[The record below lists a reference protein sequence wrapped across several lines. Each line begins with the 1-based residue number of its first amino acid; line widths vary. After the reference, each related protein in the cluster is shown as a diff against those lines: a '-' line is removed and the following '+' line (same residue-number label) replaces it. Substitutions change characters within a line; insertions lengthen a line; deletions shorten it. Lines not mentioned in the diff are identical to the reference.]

1 MKQSSTICEPANSP
15 RLLPDGTEGWQN
27 SYPCLRMKDL
37 PCHRCHHQLL
47 RSTNSVASGPM
58 CRADLGHGEGKRWIP
73 PWITVTHMREK
84 EGRDPWSSFPSG
96 TNRTR
101 SSWVKLWV
109 GEQRDFVRRVIAD
122 GLLQIILTLP
132 QLGNKARKEK
142 SLENCES
149 SLRQWESFIS
159 ATDSAGILTFSGV
172 RTFDPLELEEWA
184 FGNRLQL
191 ITAPTS
197 NSHEGLWRWQ
207 LIHSPCKS
215 GLNS

>member
-101 SSWVKLWV
+101 SSWVKL
-109 GEQRDFVRRVIAD
+109 QKAF
-122 GLLQIILTLP
+122 LLFHQSPSCLVL
-132 QLGNKARKEK
+132 
-142 SLENCES
+142 
-149 SLRQWESFIS
+149 
-159 ATDSAGILTFSGV
+159 
-172 RTFDPLELEEWA
+172 
-184 FGNRLQL
+184 
-191 ITAPTS
+191 
-197 NSHEGLWRWQ
+197 GLWW
-207 LIHSPCKS
+207 SVVTSTWGKSSGSCKL
-215 GLNS
+215 LNRGVDRASFLS